1 MFVGCEVERWSGVS
15 VMWRKGVEGSGLGLV
30 VVVALGNGEQEGRA
44 SK

>member
-1 MFVGCEVERWSGVS
+1 MFVGCEEGWSGVR
-15 VMWRKGVEGSGLGLV
+15 VMWRKGVEGCGLV